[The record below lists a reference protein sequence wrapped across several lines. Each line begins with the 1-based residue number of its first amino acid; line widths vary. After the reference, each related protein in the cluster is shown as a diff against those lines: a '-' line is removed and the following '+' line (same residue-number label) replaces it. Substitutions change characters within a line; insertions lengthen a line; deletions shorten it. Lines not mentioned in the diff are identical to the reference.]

1 MMRRK
6 KKGSEWVQQLRAATR
21 EANNRP
27 EQTIRI
33 PETALKHMMRY
44 ARLGFQ
50 NTYFY
55 VPELYAEKVQEK
67 ILSESG
73 IKLFINPTPD
83 TRGPNGELRFEVEW

>member
-6 KKGSEWVQQLRAATR
+6 KKGSWAQKLGKATKASR
-21 EANNRP
+21 EEVVRMPDMAF
-27 EQTIRI
+27 
-33 PETALKHMMRY
+33 AHMLRY

-55 VPELYAEKVQEK
+55 VPERYAEKVQEK

-73 IKLFINPTPD
+73 IKLFINPGPD
-83 TRGPNGELRFEVEW
+83 TKGPNGELRFEVEW